1 MSTPEPWG
9 QYTVTA
15 GDLGPNLARY
25 LADLHTYEQTLAELT
40 MYVDEVKT
48 QLKNAC
54 MSIKPFIR
62 PVPHSA
68 ADLAAYVDAAA
79 PINPVMDE
87 IVRVNAREYLVP
99 AELFGDGKPRKLT
112 FSSNQRLDV
121 KAVRASVPEHLLK
134 DFYVDQTSWKL
145 TVKK

>member
-1 MSTPEPWG
+1 MSAPEPWG

-25 LADLHTYEQTLAELT
+25 LADLHTYEQTLAELA

-54 MSIKPFIR
+54 MAIKPFM
-62 PVPHSA
+62 VP
-68 ADLAAYVDAAA
+68 ADQPITVQMAAA
-79 PINPVMDE
+79 EGLPPMWDE
-87 IVRVNAREYLVP
+87 QVRVNAREYLLP
-99 AELFGDGKPRKLT
+99 ADLFGDGKPRKLT